1 MRKISRNP
9 WAVGSGVVAIL
20 LFCLTTYYG
29 ATRLYLIGHDG
40 AAMLRLVGLILVTG
54 LFAFS
59 YRVFKN

>member
-1 MRKISRNP
+1 
-9 WAVGSGVVAIL
+9 VAIL

-40 AAMLRLVGLILVTG
+40 AAMLRLIGLILVTG